1 MEALSKLMRESA
13 ISNIDEWRSYSYM
26 KASGRLKYLD
36 FDVTNHPDVW
46 KRLKHIN
53 GFGKSIIDK
62 LKEYLLTGKC
72 ERMTQL
78 QQDPGKYTYFTM
90 TFDRNQF
97 VTNFFLF
104 LNLLYLPTERI
115 AVRKMTHIWGIGRK
129 KVSTSLQGRCIHVS

>member
-1 MEALSKLMRESA
+1 MMEALSKLMRESA
-13 ISNIDEWRSYSYM
+13 ISDVDEWRSYSYM
-26 KASGRLKYLD
+26 KASGRLKNLD

-78 QQDPGKYTYFTM
+78 QQDPGKH
-90 TFDRNQF
+90 
-97 VTNFFLF
+97 TNHYVLSKIIC
-104 LNLLYLPTERI
+104 N
-115 AVRKMTHIWGIGRK
+115 
-129 KVSTSLQGRCIHVS
+129 